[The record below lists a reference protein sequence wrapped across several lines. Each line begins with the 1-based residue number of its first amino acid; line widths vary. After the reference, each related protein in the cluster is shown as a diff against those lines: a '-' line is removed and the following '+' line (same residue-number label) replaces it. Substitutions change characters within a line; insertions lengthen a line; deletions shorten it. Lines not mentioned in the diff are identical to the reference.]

1 MPRAAARPVS
11 WKAPAWCSTRRCWCR
26 PAACRAS
33 SAWRGARPAGWPR
46 AATGSASRGRGRPT
60 TSSET
65 AGDGAVAGRRAGD
78 PRRGRRFPARPR
90 RQPPQPRR
98 RALGRGDA
106 RPGRRRPRLP
116 AADGAAV
123 RGRSRRLHAERVMS
137 VYLYAVMGGRP
148 RSACGSGICA
158 EPLRLVAVGDFVALV
173 GDVPGTPEISAMT
186 LRAQDAV
193 LRRLAAEVD
202 AVLPAR
208 FGTLLHDDAAL
219 SDALA
224 RRRVPLAEA
233 LGRVAGCEQMTVRVW
248 GDGAAPAPAAG
259 GESGGG
265 PGTRYLT

>member
-1 MPRAAARPVS
+1 
-11 WKAPAWCSTRRCWCR
+11 
-26 PAACRAS
+26 
-33 SAWRGARPAGWPR
+33 
-46 AATGSASRGRGRPT
+46 
-60 TSSET
+60 
-65 AGDGAVAGRRAGD
+65 
-78 PRRGRRFPARPR
+78 
-90 RQPPQPRR
+90 
-98 RALGRGDA
+98 
-106 RPGRRRPRLP
+106 
-116 AADGAAV
+116 
-123 RGRSRRLHAERVMS
+123 MS

-173 GDVPGTPEISAMT
+173 GDVPATPEVTAMT

-219 SDALA
+219 TDALA
-224 RRRVPLAEA
+224 RRRGPLAEA

-265 PGTRYLT
+265 PGTRYLTDRRRAHAAAHNVPELEPLRQRLGDLVRAERVERHDRPPLLATVQHLVLRGAGGRYVAVVDDCRAGLRPCRVSVSGPWLPYAFGEDAA